1 MYPSKIN
8 GHTNSTLDQ
17 SMPYYKPS
25 LSDQNPLT
33 LTPSSSSSFLNSP
46 SPYIRYEDDL
56 ILQYYLFPHQPL
68 IPEAS
73 APDSNK
79 SEIHKNDKFMSLVEQ
94 INPRKRCY
102 KKDRHSK
109 IETAQGPRDRRMRL
123 SLEVARKFFNL
134 QDMLGFDKASKTVGW
149 LLTKSKTVIEELKR
163 GFPHVKNSCSVG
175 GNNYSASSTS
185 ECEVVSGIDESAVD
199 ENWHGRKGKSSKTL
213 GKGKKNV
220 RAILRRKSAF
230 DPIAR
235 ESRDKARARA
245 RERTREKK
253 KLDESKLP
261 LEGVLNRDTNR
272 LGSWSCLEKGE
283 GSGTQHLDLLADV
296 EDLSSSMIFNHNNGI
311 SHENHF
317 TDFQVYGKS
326 WEAYNNINLCKQS
339 PNVFFGDLSG
349 QY

>member
-56 ILQYYLFPHQPL
+56 ILQYYLFQHQPL

-163 GFPHVKNSCSVG
+163 GFPHVKNNSCSVG

-311 SHENHF
+311 SHEVSSKYFHEF
-317 TDFQVYGKS
+317 FLSKID
-326 WEAYNNINLCKQS
+326 NNTAIA
-339 PNVFFGDLSG
+339 
-349 QY
+349 